1 MPIVPLIVLS
11 VSFVAGSVMLFCP
24 LMIYR
29 TSESVYTREFL
40 NKFATRVTTRAL
52 GVLFMLFC
60 IAVLVFMLSRY
71 RELSK
76 GLFAALLVLFGFV
89 WLSGLLLGIVTWAS
103 PKAKS
108 WTEGL
113 STDKITSRQH
123 RVEILIGISALVLS
137 VLAAALPL
145 IR

>member
-1 MPIVPLIVLS
+1 MKSSRLSSRSLTKVRQTSAPCNLQIAEEGEVFSRVMRTSNARRCLVPTVPDKIGCGMPIVPLIVLS

-89 WLSGLLLGIVTWAS
+89 W
-103 PKAKS
+103 
-108 WTEGL
+108 
-113 STDKITSRQH
+113 
-123 RVEILIGISALVLS
+123 
-137 VLAAALPL
+137 
-145 IR
+145 